1 MRIYFPPHLHIKY
14 LPVVYIMSEY
24 CAKFLEFMLSHQLEN
39 LNILVWGQKE
49 ESGKRKEKTEGVF
62 TTEKGLCL
70 NFAISQKLESRGL
83 FIKRSVV
90 CVLRE
95 GKAPRE
101 FGKTVSWLP
110 WRVCNKGIIQS
121 V

>member
-1 MRIYFPPHLHIKY
+1 MGTKGRK
-14 LPVVYIMSEY
+14 
-24 CAKFLEFMLSHQLEN
+24 
-39 LNILVWGQKE
+39 WKE
-49 ESGKRKEKTEGVF
+49 EKTEGVF

-95 GKAPRE
+95 GKASRE
-101 FGKTVSWLP
+101 FGKTLYPGYRGRFVIRAPFSLSRLVVGLGKWT
-110 WRVCNKGIIQS
+110 
-121 V
+121 